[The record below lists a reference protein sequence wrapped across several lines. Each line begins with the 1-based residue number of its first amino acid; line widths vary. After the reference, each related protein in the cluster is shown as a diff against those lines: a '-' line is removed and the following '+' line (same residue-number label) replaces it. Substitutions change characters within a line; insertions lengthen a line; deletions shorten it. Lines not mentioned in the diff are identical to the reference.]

1 MSEIPKQIKSGGEFI
16 TIIEEPLE
24 KAFGYYKHEQNII
37 KLDSGQPLKRKI
49 KTLIHELLHH
59 IDMTNGLNIS
69 HRAIYTLTDRLLALL
84 YDNPELLKLLDIY
97 CKTTYNY
104 YDVKF
109 KIIKA
114 IENVTGKR

>member
-1 MSEIPKQIKSGGEFI
+1 MSEIPKQIKVGGEYLAIFEEDLEGRYGLYSGDQEVI
-16 TIIEEPLE
+16 KIEKSLP
-24 KAFGYYKHEQNII
+24 F
-37 KLDSGQPLKRKI
+37 KRKI
-49 KTLIHELLHH
+49 RILLHEILHH
-59 IDMTNGLNIS
+59 IDYVYGLNIS
-69 HRAIYTLTDRLLALL
+69 HRAIYTLAYSLLSII

-109 KIIKA
+109 KIIEA

>member
-1 MSEIPKQIKSGGEFI
+1 MSEIPKQIKSGGEYL
-16 TIIEEPLE
+16 TVIEEPLK
-24 KAFGYYKHEQNII
+24 KAFGYYIHEQRVI
-37 KLDSGQPLKRKI
+37 KLDSGTPLKIKI
-49 KTLIHELLHH
+49 NTLLHELLHH

-104 YDVKF
+104 FDMKF
-109 KIIKA
+109 KIVEA
-114 IENVTGKR
+114 LENVTKK